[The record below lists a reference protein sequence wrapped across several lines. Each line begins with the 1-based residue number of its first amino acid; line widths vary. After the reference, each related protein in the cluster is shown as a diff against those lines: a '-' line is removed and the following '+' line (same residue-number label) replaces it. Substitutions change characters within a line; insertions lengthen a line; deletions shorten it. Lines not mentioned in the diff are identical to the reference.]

1 MAAVSLE
8 NWEERIRDPKVEC
21 MSSDEMAALQSKRL
35 VDVVKR
41 VYDHVDFYH
50 KKMKETGVEP
60 GDIRSIEDINKLPF
74 TTKEDLRA
82 NYPFGLL
89 AIPQSDVV
97 RVQGTSGTTGKL
109 TIAPYSQ
116 KDVEVWGE
124 CVARCLTMAGLTKD
138 DILHVCYGY
147 GLFTGGLGL
156 DFGARALGAMTI
168 PMSAGNTRRQMMVME
183 DLGATAFA
191 CTPSYALYLAESI
204 QEAGLTDRL
213 KIRAESTEQ
222 NHGQKRCVKKLKIFF
237 ISTAL
242 IFMDYVRLPDRV
254 WQWIVSIMQDFM
266 SMRIIS
272 ILKY

>member
-116 KDVEVWGE
+116 KDVEVWG
-124 CVARCLTMAGLTKD
+124 
-138 DILHVCYGY
+138 
-147 GLFTGGLGL
+147 
-156 DFGARALGAMTI
+156 
-168 PMSAGNTRRQMMVME
+168 N
-183 DLGATAFA
+183 
-191 CTPSYALYLAESI
+191 
-204 QEAGLTDRL
+204 
-213 KIRAESTEQ
+213 
-222 NHGQKRCVKKLKIFF
+222 
-237 ISTAL
+237 
-242 IFMDYVRLPDRV
+242 V
-254 WQWIVSIMQDFM
+254 WQDV
-266 SMRIIS
+266 
-272 ILKY
+272 

>member
-97 RVQGTSGTTGKL
+97 RVQGTSGTTGNCSP
-109 TIAPYSQ
+109 A
-116 KDVEVWGE
+116 
-124 CVARCLTMAGLTKD
+124 AR
-138 DILHVCYGY
+138 
-147 GLFTGGLGL
+147 
-156 DFGARALGAMTI
+156 
-168 PMSAGNTRRQMMVME
+168 
-183 DLGATAFA
+183 
-191 CTPSYALYLAESI
+191 
-204 QEAGLTDRL
+204 
-213 KIRAESTEQ
+213 
-222 NHGQKRCVKKLKIFF
+222 
-237 ISTAL
+237 
-242 IFMDYVRLPDRV
+242 
-254 WQWIVSIMQDFM
+254 
-266 SMRIIS
+266 
-272 ILKY
+272 